1 MRDYQKEFQK
11 RVEFIKDV
19 LKKSEASGIVFGNS
33 GGKDSALAGIL
44 CKAACN
50 DMVIIKRL

>member
-19 LKKSEASGIVFGNS
+19 LKKSEASGTVEERIQH
-33 GGKDSALAGIL
+33 
-44 CKAACN
+44 
-50 DMVIIKRL
+50 